1 MVDLSLVMLV
11 YQRVGCVSGF
21 YQLFSEVCPTGG
33 AGPATVDVA
42 MGHTAV
48 LFRAGDR
55 LRLQMLGESEM
66 TRLEMLQVRKN
77 HRKIM
82 GNHGKMME
90 HDGTSRRNHGSMM
103 I

>member
-1 MVDLSLVMLV
+1 
-11 YQRVGCVSGF
+11 
-21 YQLFSEVCPTGG
+21 
-33 AGPATVDVA
+33 

-48 LFRAGDR
+48 LFRAGER

-66 TRLEMLQVRKN
+66 TRLEMLQVREN

-90 HDGTSRRNHGSMM
+90 HDGTSRRNQGSMM